1 MIDYQALGQK
11 IRQLRRIE
19 NLTQEEL
26 AQKLGVSISFVG
38 HLERGTHTASLET
51 LLSLCAVLKTTPN
64 DLLADSLPIKEDAH
78 AHTGLTSEQRKQ
90 LKEFLR
96 MAQSALEEWEEW
108 EE

>member
-38 HLERGTHTASLET
+38 HLERGTRTASLET

-64 DLLADSLPIKEDAH
+64 DLLADSLPIK
-78 AHTGLTSEQRKQ
+78 
-90 LKEFLR
+90 
-96 MAQSALEEWEEW
+96 
-108 EE
+108 

>member
-1 MIDYQALGQK
+1 M
-11 IRQLRRIE
+11 
-19 NLTQEEL
+19 
-26 AQKLGVSISFVG
+26 
-38 HLERGTHTASLET
+38 
-51 LLSLCAVLKTTPN
+51 LKTTPN
-64 DLLADSLPIKEDAH
+64 DLLTDSLPIKEDAH